1 MTVKTIHFLAI
12 ALLAA
17 AVSSCQKDPS
27 TSALH
32 REYLVYTD
40 RDRAADFA
48 AFETFYLPDSI
59 LIIGS
64 NKQTEYW
71 KDADALE
78 IVGTVAFELE
88 AAGFLRTSE
97 KQNADLGVQ
106 LSYVERETYFVGSN
120 NPYWWWYYPYYW
132 SPGYWGDWMGWF
144 YPYRVYYGYTAG
156 SLLLEMMDLK
166 ATRVEGKR
174 LPVVWDSFMSGLLT
188 SNASLN
194 QERTLQAV
202 EQAFAQSPYLYE

>member
-1 MTVKTIHFLAI
+1 
-12 ALLAA
+12 
-17 AVSSCQKDPS
+17 
-27 TSALH
+27 
-32 REYLVYTD
+32 
-40 RDRAADFA
+40 
-48 AFETFYLPDSI
+48 
-59 LIIGS
+59 
-64 NKQTEYW
+64 
-71 KDADALE
+71 
-78 IVGTVAFELE
+78 
-88 AAGFLRTSE
+88 
-97 KQNADLGVQ
+97 
-106 LSYVERETYFVGSN
+106 
-120 NPYWWWYYPYYW
+120 
-132 SPGYWGDWMGWF
+132 MGWF